1 MLIRHAKITEGYE
14 IEALVKLCAEDSDG
28 MMITPEEA
36 NGRISQSM
44 ISVFTYTMVVEIE
57 GRIAGVVMGKM
68 GETKSSAHN
77 MELIMCMHPEFR
89 GYSIGTQLM
98 SIFVNEFSYM
108 NLIAEVPESNSMIIN
123 LLQGLNFKEVGRI
136 PKGVR
141 EKEEYKDKLILF
153 YYG

>member
-14 IEALVKLCAEDSDG
+14 IESLVKLCAEDSEG

-44 ISVFTYTMVVEIE
+44 ISGFTHTMVVEVDGKIV
-57 GRIAGVVMGKM
+57 GVVMGTM
-68 GETKSSAHN
+68 GMTKSSAHN
-77 MELIMCMHPEFR
+77 MEIAMCMHPDFR
-89 GYSIGTQLM
+89 GHGIGTQLM
-98 SIFVNEFSYM
+98 GIFVNEFSYM
-108 NLIAEVPESNSMIIN
+108 NMIAEVSESNDVIIK

-141 EKEEYKDKLILF
+141 GKDEYKDKIILF